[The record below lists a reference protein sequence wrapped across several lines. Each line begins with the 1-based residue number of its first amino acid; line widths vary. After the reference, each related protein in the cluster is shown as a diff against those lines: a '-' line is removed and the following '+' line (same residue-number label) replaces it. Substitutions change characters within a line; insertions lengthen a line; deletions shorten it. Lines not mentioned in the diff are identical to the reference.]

1 VLKMRYMP
9 TKLRPGLAWAGIA
22 AGMTLL
28 FGGTVVDM
36 WAAWFPAWNDSG
48 LSFYDR
54 LTKGGGYYTHGPL
67 VLVVSLAMSAM
78 ILRHVCIEVR
88 PRPMLGGA
96 IVGLGLVLYLVACSA
111 DIAFGR
117 GFLVVV
123 ILVGIVVIIWGMNAV
138 RRLWFPLVFLLFMV
152 PLHSMIIMTLNFNLK
167 MLVAAWATKIVKAI
181 GVMASYSGSTLYLSN
196 GKTLLV
202 GDVCSGLRT
211 LISLIAFGS
220 IYAYVCKLKGAWKL
234 AICAMIVPV
243 AVVSNCLRIVSL
255 IIVAHIW
262 DAEVATGWFHDT
274 SGIVIF
280 ILAFLFLFGIEKCIL
295 SATRRLG
302 WPQEILPLFHDV
314 RRSLHD
320 AGQGKRLYA
329 SAQST
334 RGLVTVAILFAAAM
348 AGSSMSQPKRNL
360 WNGKLAA
367 KAVPEQLDICGQRMQ
382 GLDVIYDPKVVDQL
396 GTTDYLA
403 RCYANDQGDIR
414 INMAII
420 FSEDNRR
427 GVHPP
432 EICIQGQGGVIYRRE
447 AVTIDGGDEMGDI
460 SCTEL
465 LVQSRPGRDYYVFTY
480 KSGES
485 YTGSYGWHQVVSIW
499 KGLRRRNVGT
509 ALVLIS
515 INDIG
520 SEHEARK
527 LAGEMMRTVISHVS
541 TALP

>member
-1 VLKMRYMP
+1 MLKIGYMP
-9 TKLRPGLAWAGIA
+9 SKLGPALAWAGIGL
-22 AGMTLL
+22 GMTLL
-28 FGGTVVDM
+28 FGGTFVDM
-36 WAAWFPAWNDSG
+36 WAAWFPAWNRSA
-48 LSFYDR
+48 LSFYER

-78 ILRHVCIEVR
+78 ILRHVRIEVR
-88 PRPMLGGA
+88 PRPKLGGA
-96 IVGLGLVLYLVACSA
+96 IVGVGVFLYLVACSA

-117 GFLVVV
+117 GFLVVC
-123 ILVGIVVIIWGMNAV
+123 ILVGMVMILWGMNAV

-152 PLHSMIIMTLNFNLK
+152 PLHSMMIMTLNFNLK
-167 MLVAAWATKIVKAI
+167 MLAAAWATKAAKAI
-181 GVMASYSGSTLYLSN
+181 GVMASYSGSTLFLAD
-196 GKTLLV
+196 GKKLVV

-211 LISLIAFGS
+211 MVSLVAFGS
-220 IYAYVCKLKGAWKL
+220 LYAYVCKLKGAWRC

-243 AVVSNCLRIVSL
+243 AVVSNCLRIVLL
-255 IIVAHIW
+255 IIIAHIW
-262 DAEVATGWFHDT
+262 DTEVATGLFHDT

-280 ILAFLFLFGIEKCIL
+280 ILAFLFMFGIEKCIL
-295 SATRRLG
+295 SARRRLG

-334 RGLVTVAILFAAAM
+334 RGWVTVAVLFAAAM
-348 AGSSMSQPKRNL
+348 AGSAMSQPKRNL
-360 WNGKLAA
+360 WNGKVAA

-382 GLDVIYDPKVVDQL
+382 GMDITYSPEVIEQL
-396 GTTDYLA
+396 GTSDYVA

-414 INMAII
+414 INMDII

-432 EICIQGQGGVIYRRE
+432 EICILGQGGEIEGRE
-447 AVTIDGGDEMGDI
+447 AITIDGGDGMGDI

-465 LVQSRPGRDYYVFTY
+465 LVQSRSGRNLYVFTY

-485 YTGSYGWHQVVSIW
+485 YTGSYGWHQAVTIW
-499 KGLRRRNVGT
+499 KGLGGRNVGT
-509 ALVLIS
+509 ALVRIS
-515 INDIG
+515 INNFN
-520 SEHEARK
+520 SEREARK
-527 LAGEMMRTVISHVS
+527 LAREMMRTVISRVS
-541 TALP
+541 AALP

>member
-1 VLKMRYMP
+1 
-9 TKLRPGLAWAGIA
+9 
-22 AGMTLL
+22 
-28 FGGTVVDM
+28 
-36 WAAWFPAWNDSG
+36 
-48 LSFYDR
+48 
-54 LTKGGGYYTHGPL
+54 
-67 VLVVSLAMSAM
+67 
-78 ILRHVCIEVR
+78 
-88 PRPMLGGA
+88 MLGGA

-167 MLVAAWATKIVKAI
+167 MLAVAWATKIAKAI
-181 GVMASYSGSTLYLSN
+181 GVMASYSGSKLVLAG

-274 SGIVIF
+274 SGIIIF

-334 RGLVTVAILFAAAM
+334 RGLVTIAILFAAAM
-348 AGSSMSQPKRNL
+348 AGSAMSQPKRNL

-382 GLDVIYDPKVVDQL
+382 GLDVIYDPVVVPQL

-403 RCYANDQGDIR
+403 RCYVNDQGDIR
-414 INMAII
+414 INMDII

-432 EICIQGQGGVIYRRE
+432 EICIQSQGGVIDRRE
-447 AVTIDGGDEMGDI
+447 AVTIDGGDEMSDI

-465 LVQSRPGRDYYVFTY
+465 LVQSRSGWDYYLFTY

-485 YTGSYGWHQVVSIW
+485 YTGSYGWHQVVTIW

-509 ALVLIS
+509 ALVQIS

-520 SEHEARK
+520 SEHEAKK